1 MTPAPL
7 SILIVDDQPSVVAA
21 LEAVLRE
28 LFPEVELLTA
38 GSAEE
43 AWELVQRHRPAIVL
57 CDIMLPGETSGL
69 GLCQRIKS
77 TPELASTYVLLMTA
91 FDSAEWREAARQ
103 HRADAYLRKPF
114 HVAELQE
121 KLEAAFLALQSQPQF
136 PQDLA
141 PTALDELLQLLQVLM
156 EIRSPAL
163 RQLSGQ
169 LHRCCQWLAEYAE
182 GLAPR
187 ERLLLPRAGMVY
199 PLGRLALPDSLLHE
213 PMTREGHLAQEL
225 LVQIPLTAAA
235 VCRQHSQLL
244 ALAPILEAVG
254 ENYDGTGFPRHLRA
268 WDIPLPA
275 RLLRLAVDF
284 EELLWSTSQEPLSVV
299 AHLERF
305 ARQAYDPQLLPL
317 LRQYAALRQTGEDA
331 RSVALH
337 ELQEGMRLLCDVQ
350 TRSGIKLLP
359 SGTVLTSALIERL
372 LRHHANDPIVGVL
385 IVQPPAEES

>member
-1 MTPAPL
+1 
-7 SILIVDDQPSVVAA
+7 
-21 LEAVLRE
+21 
-28 LFPEVELLTA
+28 
-38 GSAEE
+38 
-43 AWELVQRHRPAIVL
+43 
-57 CDIMLPGETSGL
+57 
-69 GLCQRIKS
+69 
-77 TPELASTYVLLMTA
+77 
-91 FDSAEWREAARQ
+91 
-103 HRADAYLRKPF
+103 
-114 HVAELQE
+114 
-121 KLEAAFLALQSQPQF
+121 
-136 PQDLA
+136 
-141 PTALDELLQLLQVLM
+141 M

-182 GLAPR
+182 GLGGW
-187 ERLLLPRAGMVY
+187 ERVLLPRAGMVY
-199 PLGRLALPDSLLHE
+199 PLGRLALPDPLLHE

-235 VCRQHSQLL
+235 VCQQHTQLRP
-244 ALAPILEAVG
+244 LAPLLEAVA

-284 EELLWSTSQEPLSVV
+284 EELLWNTPQEPLSVV

-317 LRQYAALRQTGEDA
+317 LRQYAVLRQAEETA

>member
-21 LEAVLRE
+21 LAAMLRE
-28 LFPEVELLTA
+28 LFPKVELLTA

-57 CDIMLPGETSGL
+57 CDIVLPGETGL

-91 FDSAEWREAARQ
+91 FDAAEWREAALQ
-103 HRADAYLRKPF
+103 YRADAYLHKPF
-114 HVAELQE
+114 RIAELQQ
-121 KLEAAFLALQSQPQF
+121 KLEAAFHTLQSRPQPQ
-136 PQDLA
+136 QEVMLA
-141 PTALDELLQLLQVLM
+141 APDELLQLLQTLL

-163 RQLSGQ
+163 RQLSEQ
-169 LHRCCQWLAEYAE
+169 LRHCCQWLADHAE
-182 GLAPR
+182 GLEER
-187 ERLLLPRAGMVY
+187 ERLLLPRAGTVY
-199 PLGRLALPDSLLHE
+199 PVGRLALPDSLLHE

-235 VCRQHSQLL
+235 VCQQHTQLRP
-244 ALAPILEAVG
+244 LAPLLEAVA

-275 RLLRLAVDF
+275 RLLRLAIDF
-284 EELLWSTSQEPLSVV
+284 EELLWSASREPLSVA

-317 LRQYAALRQTGEDA
+317 LRQYAVLRQAGATA